1 MSLLYLNLVWTVSL
15 CPNLDQVPSLPLE
28 KFLNWNCSAF
38 NPDSNWGSE
47 SDDAVKYHDG
57 NSEPKG
63 FGEKILS
70 SSPFNH
76 SFNNNAIHQ

>member
-1 MSLLYLNLVWTVSL
+1 MSLLYLNLVWAVSL

-28 KFLNWNCSAF
+28 KFLNWNCPAF

-63 FGEKILS
+63 FGEEMLS

-76 SFNNNAIHQ
+76 SFNNNTIHQ